1 MLKESQLHNYQRQS
15 VERKKLE
22 ALGFPVTII
31 DTTEKLNNF
40 IKEIGWT

>member
-1 MLKESQLHNYQRQS
+1 MLKESQLHNYQLGT

-22 ALGFPVTII
+22 ALGFPVSII

-40 IKEIGWT
+40 IKSVSN